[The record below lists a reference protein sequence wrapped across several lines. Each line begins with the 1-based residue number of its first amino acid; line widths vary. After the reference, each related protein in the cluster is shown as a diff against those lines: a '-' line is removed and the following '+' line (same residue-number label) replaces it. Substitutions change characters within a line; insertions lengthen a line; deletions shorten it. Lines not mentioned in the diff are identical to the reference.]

1 MAVRHIVWLKF
12 KDDIDPARID
22 ELMQACREL
31 AGQVPAALAVE
42 CGANFTHRAG
52 GFTHGIITSLA
63 DRDALPAYLEHPAHR
78 AVGEALR
85 ADTSDLRVMDVE
97 V

>member
-1 MAVRHIVWLKF
+1 MAVRHVVWLKF
-12 KDDIDPARID
+12 KDGIDPARID

-31 AGQVPAALAVE
+31 ARQVPAAIEVE
-42 CGANFTHRAG
+42 CGANFTDRAA
-52 GFTHGIITSLA
+52 GFTHGIIASLA
-63 DRDALPAYLEHPAHR
+63 DRGALPAYLEHPAHR

-85 ADTSDLRVMDVE
+85 ADTSDLRVMDIE